1 MIPIIVCHYHKSLS
15 EGYYRKSKSVALSS
29 SMCATSIWI
38 LSDCHYRTSQS
49 FGKSQLSCR
58 SRYRKSKSVGLSLW
72 LCITIIGVL
81 SDSHHRKLVSR
92 SPLLC
97 TTIVGILSES
107 HHRKSKSVARS
118 ISLSAYHC
126 VPLSLCDLGA
136 TGFYQNFK
144 VQKM

>member
-49 FGKSQLSCR
+49 LGKSQLSYR
-58 SRYRKSKSVGLSLW
+58 SYYRKSKLVGLCLWAPLW
-72 LCITIIGVL
+72 LCIIIRGIL
-81 SDSHHRKLVSR
+81 SDSHHRKSVAR
-92 SPLLC
+92 SPSLC
-97 TTIVGILSES
+97 TTIVVILSES

-126 VPLSLCDLGA
+126 VPLSLCDLDA
-136 TGFYQNFK
+136 NNPHSK
-144 VQKM
+144 